1 MNVAG
6 IGSVTGNERLL
17 FRKVAITS
25 LYCLCR
31 LNVYHSYGRKKLPCD
46 DVGVSLFLLSIL
58 GNIK

>member
-17 FRKVAITS
+17 FRKVVITS

-31 LNVYHSYGRKKLPCD
+31 LNVYHSYGRKNYHVMMLAYLYSSFP
-46 DVGVSLFLLSIL
+46 F
-58 GNIK
+58 